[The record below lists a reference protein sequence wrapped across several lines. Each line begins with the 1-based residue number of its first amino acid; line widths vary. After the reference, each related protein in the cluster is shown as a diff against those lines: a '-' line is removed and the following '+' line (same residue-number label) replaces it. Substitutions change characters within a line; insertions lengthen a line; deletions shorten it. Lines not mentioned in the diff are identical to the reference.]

1 MKNKKLT
8 VVTGVILVIIML
20 FSSVSIGAYGI
31 ETTTVPAEETTT
43 ALPEEST
50 TAPVEETTTDV
61 AEETTTEVTEETTE
75 APTEETTTE
84 APEETT
90 TESTTDGD
98 HTDEYWD
105 GYDEGYDDGYDEGY
119 TDGFWDG
126 YYDYESGDDYSEG
139 YWDGYYEG
147 YYEAM
152 NNGGNVI
159 TIFDRWDA
167 FYWDLLERI
176 EIIKETFM
184 EYIYRIFRLGDYA
197 IDEPAEIKDTSFIPD
212 GTQATLAGDEEA
224 EALCEEFNNLINNYI
239 YGYHPDLYV
248 TEKFETIVDLVDC
261 SGGFLVK
268 KKAQEIID
276 ENIIDYVDEEYF
288 SEYSYLYTVQDTLIY
303 PAGLTTA
310 EKTVNEDGSTE
321 YKFVLAEEAT
331 FYDGYDTYAVKLN
344 KDGEAVYTNNFQHYY
359 VAYTLDIDALYL
371 DPAVITR
378 AEVQYPGATITA
390 KVDDQGRLE
399 YYNIEMPVKGSGE
412 GKISFI
418 KIDATLEGES
428 NLYYTFD
435 YNV

>member
-1 MKNKKLT
+1 MKNKKLMF
-8 VVTGVILVIIML
+8 VTSVILVIVML
-20 FSSVSIGAYGI
+20 FSSVSVAAYD
-31 ETTTVPAEETTT
+31 
-43 ALPEEST
+43 S
-50 TAPVEETTTDV
+50 
-61 AEETTTEVTEETTE
+61 ETTTEVTTTVVEEATTEVAEESTTEVAEESTTE

-84 APEETT
+84 ATEETT
-90 TESTTDGD
+90 TEPETDD
-98 HTDEYWD
+98 SYSEDYWD
-105 GYDEGYDDGYDEGY
+105 GYEEGYDEGYDEGY
-119 TDGFWDG
+119 SDGFWDG

-147 YYEAM
+147 YYDAVNREE
-152 NNGGNVI
+152 NIV
-159 TIFDRWDA
+159 TIFDKWDA

-176 EIIKETFM
+176 ALIRETII
-184 EYIYRIFRLGDYA
+184 EYIYMIFKLGDYA
-197 IDEPAEIKDTSFIPD
+197 VEEPAEIEDTSFIPD

-224 EALCEEFNNLINNYI
+224 EALCEEFNNLINDYI

-248 TEKFETIVDLVDC
+248 TEKFETIVNLVDC

-268 KKAQEIID
+268 KMAQEIID

-288 SEYSYLYTVQDTLIY
+288 SEYSYLYTVQSTLIY

-344 KDGEAVYTNNFQHYY
+344 KYGEPVYTDNFQHYY
-359 VAYTLDIDALYL
+359 VAYVLDVGALYL

-418 KIDATLEGES
+418 KADVTLEGES